1 MAYTDDWESLMNGV
15 FGPGGKLK
23 FSQST
28 PQAAQPKPEKPE
40 KTQDSPLPDWNAA
53 LLARQKKLD
62 EMLKQQNAAL
72 KGQDA
77 ATKSALEDSRKM
89 LRDLEE
95 DGLLAKGT
103 ADAKPEHLGSFEG
116 LADEVKKTVLGQ
128 DAFVEGVARAMR
140 RPFVLGTEPPAARNV
155 VLLCGG
161 PGTGRHF
168 ALMETA
174 RCMAARGLL
183 QSDQIASLD
192 LALYPNSGAEKLF
205 LQDLYAALYAPGE
218 IVVFEH
224 YESCYP
230 GFLKT
235 ISDLA
240 VKGSAPLSSRYLVN
254 KEGILVD
261 AGTALAP
268 GAVSRIDPR
277 GKYLIFFSNKGRE
290 AMADHFGAAFVSALG
305 DVCTTTPFARE
316 DLAALAAQQLNALAR
331 KVQTRLGL
339 TLSAG
344 ADVRDHVAARCTPEQ
359 GAAGLA
365 ACCDKIFRALSEYC
379 LQTDKKLTGTVTLIA
394 RPDGIDFQ
402 LGNAAPARL
411 FDLLPAAYTGAVD
424 EIKREL
430 DELVGLAPVKE
441 YVFGLADNI
450 QVQQRRAA
458 AGFKTASLSMHMI
471 FTGNPGTGKTTIARL
486 VARYLK
492 AIGALKGGQ
501 LIEVG
506 RGDLVGRY
514 TGHTAPLTNSVI
526 ESALGGVLF
535 IDEAYSL
542 YRGEQDSFGLEA
554 IDTLVKGME
563 DHRDELVVILAGYT
577 KEMETFLTANSGLA
591 SRFPNKIEFPDY
603 TADELLDITTVL
615 AKGKGYRLA
624 ESCTFPLLGYYKRRQ
639 ALDSRT
645 AGNGRLARNT
655 LEKAIFNQSRRL
667 VAEPAAALDLILPGD
682 LEFEE

>member
-116 LADEVKKTVLGQ
+116 LADEVKKTILGQ

-168 ALMETA
+168 ALTETA

-183 QSDQIASLD
+183 QSDRIASLD

-344 ADVRDHVAARCTPEQ
+344 ADVRDYVAARCTPEQ

-379 LQTDKKLTGTVTLIA
+379 LQTDKKLTGTVTLTA

-501 LIEVG
+501 LIEVS

-603 TADELLDITTVL
+603 TADELLDITAVL

-624 ESCTFPLLGYYKRRQ
+624 EGCTFPLLGYYKRRQ

-667 VAEPAAALDLILPGD
+667 VAEPAAELDLILPGD